1 MSRLHITSATEL
13 TIDLGDGRRFAVH
26 PLWLRER
33 CLDPET
39 FDLRTGQRLGDPS
52 DLDLNLTLSA
62 VSEPNR
68 GESGCG
74 SVTATLMIFWRTIF
88 WRRRLSRRGRTTFRR
103 HACGTGRSPVFRAR
117 NGVRSRATRSWRGG

>member
-1 MSRLHITSATEL
+1 MSSLHITSATEL

-62 VSEPNR
+62 VSEP
-68 GESGCG
+68 EP
-74 SVTATLMIFWRTIF
+74 
-88 WRRRLSRRGRTTFRR
+88 GRFRVR
-103 HACGTGRSPVFRAR
+103 FSDGHEASFLAR
-117 NGVRSRATRSWRGG
+117 DIVAEAG